1 MRSLSFVLV
10 LIAFVVAVGFL
21 GCQKT
26 ETNQP
31 ATTSTAVATPTA
43 AVVDHKVTQ
52 AEVGTDAVCPVMKT
66 KVKVASDT
74 LAAEYKGKVYYFC
87 CPSCPSA
94 FKADPEK
101 YIAAK

>member
-1 MRSLSFVLV
+1 MRSLSLVLI

-21 GCQKT
+21 GCQKN

-31 ATTSTAVATPTA
+31 AATPSS
-43 AVVDHKVTQ
+43 AVVDHKITP
-52 AEVGTDAVCPVMKT
+52 AEVGIDAVCPVMKN
-66 KVKVASDT
+66 KVKVTSDT

-87 CPSCPSA
+87 CPGCPGA

-101 YIAAK
+101 YIAAQ